1 MRLTPLDS
9 PPARAAAGRSTTT
22 PSSRRSPS
30 SLFQTNK
37 KKMFLTSGGAALLLA
52 LTATG
57 PPAADAQEGWGA
69 ACIADLNT
77 DAIVGVDDLLMLLAQ
92 YGRECIAV
100 EGTPE
105 QCTDEQTAASNAA
118 ALTSYCRANGGP
130 RNTVTNLC
138 TAATTNTDATADL
151 CAYVRQA
158 STLNRITC
166 GPLRPDKCVLAVCR
180 STNQARR
187 ACLSRCLPC
196 LSAYLNAQRL
206 HGYDGHIRW
215 GRAVNHRPDLVS
227 RDGIAGSP
235 SSAASAGRP

>member
-9 PPARAAAGRSTTT
+9 PSSRAAAGRSTTT

-69 ACIADLNT
+69 TCIADLNT

-158 STLNRITC
+158 STVTRITC
-166 GPLRPDKCVLAVCR
+166 GPLRADV
-180 STNQARR
+180 R
-187 ACLSRCLPC
+187 ACC
-196 LSAYLNAQRL
+196 LSI
-206 HGYDGHIRW
+206 D
-215 GRAVNHRPDLVS
+215 
-227 RDGIAGSP
+227 
-235 SSAASAGRP
+235 